1 MIWVAM
7 NGAVARLAEAQTTI
21 RVVPLVHDSP
31 LMGFTPGAPNEPWA
45 DLFARICSYFEIP

>member
-1 MIWVAM
+1 VIWVAM